1 MCDFK
6 PNKSSNEAAR
16 LDKKAVHTI
25 EDIFLDQE
33 DVHTNLEC
41 GGNIPNIDGWI
52 ELLDTDNRITSKIT
66 VQIKHLPTGQCFYSI
81 PQYIC
86 GYAERIKSE
95 VVVFIACDHEN
106 NCFYW
111 RVIDEEFL
119 ELFRNNSKGQH
130 QSWRYY
136 FKKEEYC
143 SASKV
148 RSTIDNWRSLYYEK
162 KSSIKDFR
170 QQADSFAKYQ
180 RFPFSRIKST
190 FDFLSNSHIRR
201 PQVEELLN
209 WIEEPVSETHGN
221 LCILQGHAGVGKSV
235 VINDLIEELDKKE
248 IKTLCIKADSL
259 NMMSEEIKLDT
270 LINYIQYLK
279 VDQRT
284 LVLIIDQIDA
294 LSQYLTND
302 RDRINLFVTLFAKL
316 SLYQDVKIV
325 VSCRKYDLEY
335 DNNLHSLCRNAKL
348 IDIGKLSSEEVKRIV
363 EMLKEGL
370 YVQLNSHTVE
380 LLRTAYLLNLFCMIY
395 SRKGNTILF
404 QNAHQLYD
412 EFWRLLIDNAPNT
425 LEKHNIEETLFK
437 VAEYALSQ
445 KTLSPIISLDADGE
459 LALDYLASNNAVI
472 KNNNCF
478 SFFHQSFYDYTLAKL
493 YTQKDGSFFEKI
505 QDSFQGFEMRSSV
518 KAVLEYNRAH
528 TPIQYFNDLQLI
540 FQSSKIRQHIKLLAL
555 SLIAMSDDIND
566 CELGIISHVCS
577 KDISYLSFFL
587 RGIRNEKWFIS
598 LKPVVLSLIGSL
610 SQESELLYPIANY
623 LSCASFKYPVEVFRI
638 IETIEDKD
646 VGTYLIDNVLR
657 GHNDYRRT
665 IVRDALLRS
674 NFDSHFYINALTD
687 ALRTNKKFVFD
698 ETNKLI
704 LGYLFRENNKNNKHD
719 AYMLVETLCKKL
731 SDDYPEEYL
740 AMFHRCFMEVIIRK
754 SKPHY
759 LTELTLN
766 EVFGYHMDEYDKKLF
781 YIYKRL
787 LVTFSSDSNRITQI
801 VKELYD
807 SNNECAI
814 CLAFEIM
821 SLNPL
826 SFDKEIHDILED
838 SEMMDVFLQGDIE
851 YHFLTMLRNWYL
863 VQSLE
868 QKSSY
873 EALILNFKC
882 KSDTISNKK
891 RDYDRKLY
899 PFIEY
904 NKWKLISV
912 TIPEITSNSK
922 IRRCR
927 QELNRRYYNKP
938 YELEKPD
945 HNVHAAEF
953 CGGFLSKE
961 GFARLSFKRWID
973 LFSVDER
980 WHHGRKPIDIR
991 VNADQFRMCVCNDTL
1006 RFKPFVFDLFTD
1018 NSIRQIYKVAG
1029 IKGLLE
1035 GGVDLESIW
1044 PYAKH
1049 FMAIDFVMSNPHDF
1063 TEIMKYYLVS
1073 ENEHI
1078 SELVLFL
1085 KSIAILPDEEGKM
1098 YTSMPGSDELEGRV
1112 NSLLTKAL
1120 NSHQG
1125 KCVDL
1130 LVNVC
1135 SLDKR
1140 RAYGYQLLNE
1150 IEPYISE
1157 DVRLL
1162 VIHKIFYKENYDQEL
1177 TQATFERYLK
1187 RLSSEA
1193 LYLCAHAIQYY
1204 WYRNSTFISEFINRI
1219 NGDVRTHKL
1228 LAEIY
1233 FYGLTVPE
1241 MAEEYRR
1248 RLETLIL
1255 ENEEEVIADIVRICI
1270 KNYTHDEYTS
1280 ICEQYLRRF
1289 SNDGRENV
1297 IHSYCW
1303 HVDELPLDAFDL
1315 FLEVFSCFKA
1325 NKFRDVSDELKYI
1338 KKCII
1343 EYPRECLEFIQSQD
1357 YECAEISHLVDEEI
1371 TEALLMIYKRLSE
1384 NNDLESMNSLM
1395 NTFERLLYSGNSFVV
1410 NKIENSQ

>member
-6 PNKSSNEAAR
+6 PNKSSNQAAR
-16 LDKKAVHTI
+16 LDKKAVHMI
-25 EDIFLDQE
+25 EEIFLDQE

-41 GGNIPNIDGWI
+41 GGNTPNIDGWI
-52 ELLDTDNRITSKIT
+52 ELLDPENRITSKIT

-95 VVVFIACDHEN
+95 VIVFIACDPEN
-106 NCFYW
+106 KCFYW

-136 FKKEEYC
+136 FREEEYC
-143 SASKV
+143 NESKV
-148 RSTIDNWRSLYYEK
+148 RSTIDNWHSLYYERI
-162 KSSIKDFR
+162 SSIKNER
-170 QQADSFAKYQ
+170 QQAASFAKHQ
-180 RFPFSRIKST
+180 RIPFASIKST

-201 PQVEELLN
+201 AQVEELLN
-209 WIEEPVSETHGN
+209 WIEEPVSEKHGN

-259 NMMSEEIKLDT
+259 NMMSEEIKLDK
-270 LINYIQYLK
+270 LIDYIQYLK
-279 VDQRT
+279 ADQRI

-302 RDRINLFVTLFAKL
+302 RDKINLFITLIAKL
-316 SLYQDVKIV
+316 GIYQDVKIV

-335 DNNLHSLCRNAKL
+335 DNNLHSLCRNARL
-348 IDIGKLSSEEVKRIV
+348 IDIGKLSGEEVKRIV
-363 EMLKEGL
+363 GMLKEGL
-370 YVQLNSHTVE
+370 YVQLNSHTTE

-395 SRKGNTILF
+395 NRKGKTIIF

-425 LEKHNIEETLFK
+425 FEKHCVEDTLFK
-437 VAEYALSQ
+437 VAEYALGQ
-445 KTLSPIISLDADGE
+445 KTLSPIISLDANGN
-459 LALDYLASNNAVI
+459 LAMDYLASNNAIV
-472 KNNNCF
+472 KNQNCY
-478 SFFHQSFYDYTLAKL
+478 SFFHQSFYDYTLARL
-493 YTQKDGSFFEKI
+493 YTQKNGSFIEKI
-505 QDSFQGFEMRSSV
+505 QDNFQGFEMRSSV
-518 KAVLEYNRAH
+518 KAVLEYERAH
-528 TPIQYFNDLQLI
+528 SPEQYSNDLQLI
-540 FQSSKIRQHIKLLAL
+540 FLSSKIRKHIKLLAL
-555 SLIAMSDDIND
+555 SLIAMSDDVCD
-566 CELGIISHVCS
+566 CEHGIISQVCS
-577 KDISYLSFFL
+577 KDINSLSFFL
-587 RGIRNEKWFIS
+587 RGICHEKWFIS
-598 LKPVVLSLIGSL
+598 LKPVVLSLICSL
-610 SQESELLYPIANY
+610 SQRSELLYPIANY
-623 LSCASFKYPVEVFRI
+623 LSCASFKYPMEVFHI
-638 IETIEDKD
+638 IEMIEDKN
-646 VGTYLIDNVLR
+646 VGTYITNNVLR
-657 GHNDYRRT
+657 GHNDYRRKF
-665 IVRDALLRS
+665 VRDALLRS
-674 NFDSHFYINALTD
+674 NLDSHFHINALID
-687 ALRTNKKFVFD
+687 ALKTNKKFVFD
-698 ETNKLI
+698 ETENLI
-704 LGYLFRENNKNNKHD
+704 LDYLLRDKNNKHD

-740 AMFHRCFMEVIIRK
+740 AMFHRCFMKVIVRK

-759 LTELTLN
+759 LKELTVN

-781 YIYKRL
+781 YIYKKL
-787 LVTFSSDSNRITQI
+787 LVMFSSDSVRITPI
-801 VKELYD
+801 IKELYA
-807 SNNECAI
+807 SNNECAL

-826 SFDKEIHDILED
+826 LYEERIHDILSD
-838 SEMMDVFLQGDIE
+838 NSLMDVFLQGDIE
-851 YHFLTMLRNWYL
+851 FYFLTLLRNWYL
-863 VQSLE
+863 VQSPE

-873 EALILNFKC
+873 ETLILNFKS
-882 KSDTISNKK
+882 KSDTISNKN

-912 TIPEITSNSK
+912 TIPEITSNTK

-945 HNVHAAEF
+945 HNVHVAEF
-953 CGGFLSKE
+953 CGGSLSKE

-991 VNADQFRMCVCNDTL
+991 VNANQFMECVCNDTC
-1006 RFKPFVFDLFTD
+1006 RFKPFVFDLFAD
-1018 NSIRQIYKVAG
+1018 DSIRQIYKVAG

-1035 GGVDLESIW
+1035 GGVDIESVW
-1044 PYAKH
+1044 SYVKR
-1049 FMAIDFVMSNPHDF
+1049 FLTVDFVTSAPHEF
-1063 TEIMKYYLVS
+1063 ENIVKYYLEL

-1078 SELVLFL
+1078 DELVCFL
-1085 KSIAILPDEEGKM
+1085 KSVAILPDIDDKT
-1098 YTSMPGSDELEGRV
+1098 YTSMPGSNELEGRV
-1112 NSLLTKAL
+1112 NTLLTRAL

-1130 LVNVC
+1130 LINLC
-1135 SLDKR
+1135 GLEQR
-1140 RAYGYQLLNE
+1140 RAYGYQILNE
-1150 IEPYISE
+1150 IEPFISE
-1157 DVRLL
+1157 DIRLL
-1162 VIHKIFYKENYDQEL
+1162 VIHKIFHKDYYVQEL
-1177 TQATFERYLK
+1177 TQATFEHYIK
-1187 RLSSEA
+1187 RLFSEA
-1193 LYLCAHAIQYY
+1193 LFLCAHAIQYY
-1204 WYRNSTFISEFINRI
+1204 WYRNSSFIGEFINRI
-1219 NGDVRTHKL
+1219 NGDARTHKL

-1241 MAEEYRR
+1241 MADEYRR
-1248 RLETLIL
+1248 RLEELIL

-1289 SNDGRENV
+1289 SNDERENV

-1315 FLEVFSCFKA
+1315 FIEVYSCFKA
-1325 NKFRDVSDELKYI
+1325 NKFRDISDELKYI

-1357 YECAEISHLVDEEI
+1357 YEGAEISHLVDEEI
-1371 TEALLMIYKRLSE
+1371 TEALLMIYKRLNE

-1395 NTFERLLYSGNSFVV
+1395 NTFERLIYTGNSFVI
-1410 NKIENSQ
+1410 NRIENSQ

>member
-1 MCDFK
+1 M
-6 PNKSSNEAAR
+6 
-16 LDKKAVHTI
+16 
-25 EDIFLDQE
+25 
-33 DVHTNLEC
+33 
-41 GGNIPNIDGWI
+41 
-52 ELLDTDNRITSKIT
+52 
-66 VQIKHLPTGQCFYSI
+66 
-81 PQYIC
+81 
-86 GYAERIKSE
+86 
-95 VVVFIACDHEN
+95 VF
-106 NCFYW
+106 W
-111 RVIDEEFL
+111 
-119 ELFRNNSKGQH
+119 ST
-130 QSWRYY
+130 Y
-136 FKKEEYC
+136 F
-143 SASKV
+143 
-148 RSTIDNWRSLYYEK
+148 STR
-162 KSSIKDFR
+162 
-170 QQADSFAKYQ
+170 
-180 RFPFSRIKST
+180 
-190 FDFLSNSHIRR
+190 
-201 PQVEELLN
+201 
-209 WIEEPVSETHGN
+209 
-221 LCILQGHAGVGKSV
+221 
-235 VINDLIEELDKKE
+235 
-248 IKTLCIKADSL
+248 
-259 NMMSEEIKLDT
+259 
-270 LINYIQYLK
+270 
-279 VDQRT
+279 
-284 LVLIIDQIDA
+284 
-294 LSQYLTND
+294 
-302 RDRINLFVTLFAKL
+302 
-316 SLYQDVKIV
+316 
-325 VSCRKYDLEY
+325 
-335 DNNLHSLCRNAKL
+335 HSLCRNAKL
-348 IDIGKLSSEEVKRIV
+348 IDVGKLSSEEVKRIV

-380 LLRTAYLLNLFCMIY
+380 LLRTAYLLNLFCIIY
-395 SRKGNTILF
+395 GRKGNTILF

-505 QDSFQGFEMRSSV
+505 QDSFQGFEIRSSV

-540 FQSSKIRQHIKLLAL
+540 FQSPKIRQHIKLLAL

-587 RGIRNEKWFIS
+587 RGIRNEKWFVS

-638 IETIEDKD
+638 IETIEDKN

-740 AMFHRCFMEVIIRK
+740 AMFHHCFMEVIIRK

-766 EVFGYHMDEYDKKLF
+766 EVFGYHMDKYDKKLF

-814 CLAFEIM
+814 CLAFETM

-838 SEMMDVFLQGDIE
+838 SDMMDVFLQGDIE
-851 YHFLTMLRNWYL
+851 YYFLTMLRNWYL

-891 RDYDRKLY
+891 RDYDRKPY

-945 HNVHAAEF
+945 HNVHVAEL
-953 CGGFLSKE
+953 CGGSLSKE
-961 GFARLSFKRWID
+961 GYARLSFKRWID

-1006 RFKPFVFDLFTD
+1006 RFKSFVFDLFTD

-1035 GGVDLESIW
+1035 GGVDLGSVW

-1073 ENEHI
+1073 ENERI
-1078 SELVLFL
+1078 SELVLFF

-1098 YTSMPGSDELEGRV
+1098 YTYMPGSDELEGRV

-1162 VIHKIFYKENYDQEL
+1162 VIHKIFYKEYYDQEL

-1241 MAEEYRR
+1241 MAEEYGR

-1270 KNYTHDEYTS
+1270 KNYTHDEYTF

-1315 FLEVFSCFKA
+1315 FLEVFSLF
-1325 NKFRDVSDELKYI
+1325 
-1338 KKCII
+1338 
-1343 EYPRECLEFIQSQD
+1343 
-1357 YECAEISHLVDEEI
+1357 
-1371 TEALLMIYKRLSE
+1371 
-1384 NNDLESMNSLM
+1384 
-1395 NTFERLLYSGNSFVV
+1395 
-1410 NKIENSQ
+1410 